1 MARVMARNVAKM
13 TAFLRPRL
21 WMMTCDTF
29 SMDLGSVDSK
39 RTMLGEDRS
48 FQVKKNLVKVSQ
60 RNIED
65 VVFPIF
71 KKQKNRTT

>member
-1 MARVMARNVAKM
+1 MSRLQVELGIWLSKSKRTTESAVARVMARNVTKM

-39 RTMLGEDRS
+39 RTMLGEDR
-48 FQVKKNLVKVSQ
+48 
-60 RNIED
+60 
-65 VVFPIF
+65 
-71 KKQKNRTT
+71 